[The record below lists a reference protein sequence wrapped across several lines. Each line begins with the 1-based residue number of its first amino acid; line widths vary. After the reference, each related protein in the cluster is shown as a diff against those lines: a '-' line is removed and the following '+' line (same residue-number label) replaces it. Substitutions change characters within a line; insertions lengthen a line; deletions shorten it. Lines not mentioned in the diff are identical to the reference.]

1 MVYPIERIA
10 KDVPSTLPPGTPI
23 GDPLQHLE
31 ACHERIEQHLQILE
45 RAVGALRSTQE
56 DECQQAR
63 EALSKALSFLKTM
76 GELHTQDEED
86 SLFPRLRAYLG
97 DDPYA
102 LGELMVMLDT
112 QHREKEGVYAELVG
126 CVSAF
131 PAAPSA
137 PTAEQAGR
145 CEGLVAQLTGIY
157 RPHILIENERLLP
170 LSGEC
175 LPKAAL
181 DEIREEMRQRHKL

>member
-1 MVYPIERIA
+1 MVYPIQRIA
-10 KDVPSTLPPGTPI
+10 KSAPSTVSPGTAI
-23 GDPLQHLE
+23 GDPLQHLV
-31 ACHERIEQHLQILE
+31 ACQERIEQHLQMLE
-45 RAVGALRSTQE
+45 RAVGALRSAQE
-56 DECQQAR
+56 DERRQAR

-76 GELHTQDEED
+76 GTLHTQDEED

-97 DDPYA
+97 DDPSA
-102 LGELMVMLDT
+102 LGELMAMLET
-112 QHREKEGVYAELVG
+112 QHREKEGVYAELAG

-137 PTAEQAGR
+137 PTAEQASR